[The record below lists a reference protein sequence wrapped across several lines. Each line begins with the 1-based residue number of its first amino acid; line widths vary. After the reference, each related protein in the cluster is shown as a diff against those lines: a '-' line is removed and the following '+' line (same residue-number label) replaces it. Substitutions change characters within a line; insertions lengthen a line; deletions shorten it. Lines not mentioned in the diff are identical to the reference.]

1 LHGADEE
8 MVLTGDVVNLRQFR
22 KQKARSEKEKQ
33 ADQNRLTFGRT
44 KAEKNLTSALNEKAS
59 RVLDQGKL
67 DKGEGGE

>member
-1 LHGADEE
+1 
-8 MVLTGDVVNLRQFR
+8 MTGDIVNLRQFR

-67 DKGEGGE
+67 DKGEGDE